1 MSDILEIKRG
11 VVRLSDQEIELL
23 KSKLYELSHSAKIY
37 LFGSR
42 VDDTKKGGDIDILIL
57 DDTLEKKISEKS
69 EQPFLKSLANKNWI
83 SYWIDFPSINL
94 LQSISSIRRLSYD
107 V

>member
-57 DDTLEKKISEKS
+57 DDTLEKKDIRKIRTAFFEKFGEQKLDIVLDRFS
-69 EQPFLKSLANKNWI
+69 IDQPFTKHIINKAVE
-83 SYWIDFPSINL
+83 L
-94 LQSISSIRRLSYD
+94 
-107 V
+107 